1 MALDKRIIAWENV
14 PKNLQQE
21 RWQSFVK
28 EHAVDL
34 LSISAYASN
43 AEITPANQEWGF

>member
-1 MALDKRIIAWENV
+1 MALDKRRLAWENV

-28 EHAVDL
+28 EHAVDF
-34 LSISAYASN
+34 
-43 AEITPANQEWGF
+43 ITMGRL